1 VSTKELIKVVINLAV
16 IYLAGGVLLAAVY
29 AKTSPIIYQKN
40 EDEKKLALKKMMPD
54 ADENGIKKIG
64 DWHPHEKHAEYFAA
78 KKGDTTLGYIV
89 QTFGKGYSS
98 YINIL
103 FSVDDSFKVQ
113 NIQILHHAETPGLGD
128 EIETDWFKKQFAG
141 KDENHLKVLK
151 QETAEYI
158 QAITGA
164 TISSRAVT
172 EDGVREGLK
181 FLKTALKDG
190 GSAHGAGEETSK
202 PEVAKPATPES
213 EVSRPATPKSEISK
227 SDAPKPQA
235 PKSDA
240 PKPEIPK
247 GEQAHGTQP

>member
-1 VSTKELIKVVINLAV
+1 VSFKELLKVVINLTV
-16 IYLAGGVLLAAVY
+16 IYLAAGILLASVY

-40 EDEKKLALKKMMPD
+40 EEEKKIALKKMMPD

-64 DWHPHEKHAEYFAA
+64 DWHPHEKHAEYFIA
-78 KKGDTTLGYIV
+78 KKGDATLGYVV

-113 NIQILHHAETPGLGD
+113 KIQILHHAETPGLGD
-128 EIETDWFKKQFAG
+128 EIETDGFKKQFAG
-141 KDENHLKVLK
+141 KDEDHLKVLK
-151 QETAEYI
+151 VETTDYI

-190 GSAHGAGEETSK
+190 GANHGAT
-202 PEVAKPATPES
+202 
-213 EVSRPATPKSEISK
+213 
-227 SDAPKPQA
+227 
-235 PKSDA
+235 
-240 PKPEIPK
+240 PEIPK
-247 GEQAHGTQP
+247 GEQAHGTHP